1 MRHKLLKPDHKKVMV
16 TIPIEDRGERFQQFD
31 TLWSHWSE
39 PFIRG
44 CPWCGRDL
52 NNLSIGKRMTGLDGR
67 IKFKKQIKNQEGR
80 STIEKPVETNPAGLH
95 FTNLRPRVASSRVD
109 ADIKE

>member
-1 MRHKLLKPDHKKVMV
+1 MV

-44 CPWCGRDL
+44 CPWCDREL
-52 NNLSIGKRMTGLDGR
+52 NNLIYWKKDERFR
-67 IKFKKQIKNQEGR
+67 WENKVKKQIKNQEGR

-95 FTNLRPRVASSRVD
+95 FVTNLRPRVASSRVA
-109 ADIKE
+109 ADIKNSYQ